1 MAFSFTKTG
10 FGGFSGDP
18 TDPKPKTKKVLTD
31 TKTTSVMTD
40 KGIDNII
47 TNTYKT
53 TTTTPGGG
61 GKAPRGSLAFEKAFG
76 EADKAGKKTFM
87 WSPTPGVPGTF
98 KKYTTEKWEPRPSVV
113 TASSHTETTRRA
125 GLRFT
130 GNTNIT
136 ANTNI
141 QPIKMNGGGDNPTI
155 TPKRTPKRPPRTPK
169 KPPFTPFKWVPEV
182 IEDIGDAF
190 SSLRLF
196 RKGRGRRRGG
206 RGCGFCAKKLL
217 KTMRR

>member
-125 GLRFT
+125 GLRFS
-130 GNTNIT
+130 GNINIT
-136 ANTNI
+136 GNTNI
-141 QPIKMNGGGDNPTI
+141 QPIKMNGGGGNPTI
-155 TPKRTPKRPPRTPK
+155 TPKKKKRRPPS
-169 KPPFTPFKWVPEV
+169 FKWVPKM

-196 RKGRGRRRGG
+196 RKGRRNKPFRPFKIRGGANPILRRR
-206 RGCGFCAKKLL
+206 
-217 KTMRR
+217 

>member
-125 GLRFT
+125 GLRFS
-130 GNTNIT
+130 GNINIT
-136 ANTNI
+136 GNTNI
-141 QPIKMNGGGDNPTI
+141 QPIKMNGGGGNPNKP
-155 TPKRTPKRPPRTPK
+155 PKRTPKRPPRTPK
-169 KPPFTPFKWVPEV
+169 KPPFRWVPDV

-190 SSLRLF
+190 KSLRLF
-196 RKGRGRRRGG
+196 RKGRPKPGRSGRRGG
-206 RGCGFCAKKLL
+206 CWACKKPF
-217 KTMRR
+217 

>member
-1 MAFSFTKTG
+1 MAFSFTKQG
-10 FGGFSGDP
+10 FGGFSDPNDP
-18 TDPKPKTKKVLTD
+18 TDPITKKVKVS
-31 TKTTSVMTD
+31 TKKTSVMTPQ
-40 KGIDNII
+40 GIDNIY
-47 TNTYKT
+47 TDTYKT
-53 TTTTPGGG
+53 TTTIAGG
-61 GKAPRGSLAFEKAFG
+61 GKLPYAGSESFQKAFG
-76 EADKAGKKTFM
+76 AASKAGLSTFE
-87 WSPTPGVPGTF
+87 F
-98 KKYTTEKWEPRPSVV
+98 KGKPYTTELYKPKTPIQSVQM
-113 TASSHTETTRRA
+113 SSDTYRRA

>member
-1 MAFSFTKTG
+1 MAYSFIKTG

-40 KGIDNII
+40 KGIDNIT

-61 GKAPRGSLAFEKAFG
+61 TYPIGSPSYNKAFG
-76 EADKAGKKTFM
+76 DARKAGKKEFI
-87 WSPTPGVPGTF
+87 WSPNPGVVPG
-98 KKYTTEKWEPRPSVV
+98 KPYTTDLYVPRPSVT

-125 GLRFT
+125 GLRFSGNINIT
-130 GNTNIT
+130 GNTD
-136 ANTNI
+136 
-141 QPIKMNGGGDNPTI
+141 IKPRKINGGGGGNPTI
-155 TPKRTPKRPPRTPK
+155 VNKKKRTPL
-169 KPPFTPFKWVPEV
+169 KPPSFKWVPEV

-190 SSLRLF
+190 KSLRLF
-196 RKGRGRRRGG
+196 RKGKGRRGG
-206 RGCGFCAKKLL
+206 GSGCGYCSRKLR
-217 KTMRR
+217 KTFR